1 MDNARRNLCLG
12 ALAGVGTLL
21 CGGAIHA
28 KEGASANAKGR
39 VIKMEAKK
47 YVYTPNEIV
56 LKKGQPVTLEFT
68 SVDFVHG
75 FKVPDLNIRAD
86 LVPGKV
92 TKVQL
97 KADKPGTYEFI
108 CDNFCGSG
116 HEDMHGKII
125 VKA

>member
-1 MDNARRNLCLG
+1 MNKSRRNLCLG

-28 KEGASANAKGR
+28 KEGAKLNSKGR

-47 YVYTPNEIV
+47 FVYTPNEII

-75 FKVPDLNIRAD
+75 FKIPDLKIRAD

-97 KADKPGTYEFI
+97 KVDKPGTYEFI

-116 HEDMHGKII
+116 HEDMHGAII